1 MIDFIA
7 DIENFKEFDTGVK
20 AHNLFE
26 MKKNGINVPSLFC
39 IDSRIL
45 EQYLK
50 PYYVEI
56 KEKIKA
62 AHFADEKSLEYGSL
76 YLKNIVENI
85 EFEDE
90 FKERIFKYIEKNFKE
105 GTLFSVRS
113 SSTVEDS
120 ANSSFA
126 GQFDTYLNVS
136 KKDIFF
142 NIKKCLSSMFSANVL
157 KYCHDKS
164 IKISELKMSI
174 IIQEMITADASGIVF
189 TANPRGLLNEMVI
202 VVGKGTGNLVVEDKV
217 PTTTYYYNTND
228 KNYYFEKQGNSFL
241 LDKNTFSKIIET
253 VNNIKDI
260 YGKYLDIEFALLE
273 NVLYILQARPITTLK
288 LDDTIIFDNS
298 NIVESYP
305 GVTLPL
311 TASFVKEAYY
321 GVFHGLSKRVLSNKM
336 LINKYDHVLKEMV
349 SSVNG
354 RMYYNINNWYTVI
367 KFLPLS
373 KKIIPIWQEMLG
385 VTNKQYNSEK
395 IDVSIIQK
403 IKTYFSVIKEF
414 ISVPREMEKLNNK
427 YIEVNNYFKANYKNN
442 LDNKVLV
449 ELYNDIAE
457 KVLKEWDITLLNDMY
472 AFIFVG
478 LIKYALKKMKI
489 DDYESITNKYISGIT
504 NMESMKPVMA
514 LVNLAAQSLDE
525 GLIKEL
531 KEIVNNE
538 RLKEYL
544 EQNPSDFTENF
555 KEYIDTYGDRSLEE
569 LKLESNTF
577 RASPITLVE
586 KILEYAED
594 EDKLLTIRKSIVGGE
609 NSKLPG
615 DIFEKCSWLQKKI
628 LSLLSEKAMLGIKN
642 REISRLNR
650 SRIYGM
656 VRTIFLTIGE
666 NFKNSNLIDLKEDIF
681 YLKTEEVF
689 YVTGGRIVDLKEII
703 SSRKKQYLMFSKI
716 PGNSR
721 LIFTGNVFNKKHTNI
736 NSEVMFENGSEI
748 LGIPCSNGIVTGE
761 VVVVDDPKK
770 IKAFK
775 DKILITKMTDPG
787 WVFLIT
793 LAKGIVA
800 EKGSLLS
807 HTAIISRELNIP
819 SIVGVNNI
827 TNILKTG
834 DVIKMNGNT
843 GEIHIKRRRTEN
855 VQVN

>member
-1 MIDFIA
+1 MMNFIA
-7 DIENFKEFDTGVK
+7 DIENFKEFTTGVK

-26 MKKNGINVPSLFC
+26 MRKNGINVPSLFC
-39 IDSRIL
+39 IDSKIL

-50 PYYVEI
+50 SYYIEI
-56 KEKIKA
+56 NEKIKTVD
-62 AHFADEKSLEYGSL
+62 FDDEKSLEYGSV
-76 YLKNIVENI
+76 YLKSIVENI

-90 FKERIFKYIEKNFKE
+90 FKEKILKYIEGKFKE

-113 SSTVEDS
+113 SSTAEDS
-120 ANSSFA
+120 VHSSFA

-136 KKDIFF
+136 KKDIFDK
-142 NIKKCLSSMFSANVL
+142 IKKCLSSIFSANVL

-174 IIQEMITADASGIVF
+174 IIQEMINGDASGIVF

-202 VVGKGTGNLVVEDKV
+202 VVGEGTGNLVVEDKV
-217 PTTTYYYNTND
+217 PTTTFYYNTND
-228 KNYYFEKQGNSFL
+228 KNYYFEKQENSFL
-241 LDKNTFSKIIET
+241 LNKNTFSKIIENI
-253 VNNIKDI
+253 NNIKDI
-260 YGKYLDIEFALLE
+260 YGEYLDIEFAILGDA
-273 NVLYILQARPITTLK
+273 LYILQARPITTLK
-288 LDDTIIFDNS
+288 LNDTIIFDNS

-336 LINKYDHVLKEMV
+336 LVNKYDHVLKEMV
-349 SSVNG
+349 DSVNG

-373 KKIIPIWQEMLG
+373 KKIIPVWQEMLG

-395 IDVSIIQK
+395 IDISIMQK
-403 IKTYFSVIKEF
+403 IKTYFSVMKEF
-414 ISVPREMEKLNNK
+414 LSVPREMEKLNSK
-427 YIEVNNYFKANYKNN
+427 YIEVNNHFKANYKNN
-442 LDNKVLV
+442 LDNKLLL
-449 ELYNDIAE
+449 ELYNGISE
-457 KVLKEWDITLLNDMY
+457 KVLKDWDITLLNDMY

-478 LIKYALKKMKI
+478 LIKYQFKKMKI
-489 DDYESITNKYISGIT
+489 DDYESRTNKYISGIT
-504 NMESMKPVMA
+504 NIESMKPVRK
-514 LVNLAAQSLDE
+514 LLDLAAQSLDE
-525 GLIKEL
+525 DLLKEL
-531 KEIVNNE
+531 KGIKNNE
-538 RLKEYL
+538 MLQEYL
-544 EQNPSDFTENF
+544 EQNPSDFIENF
-555 KEYIDTYGDRSLEE
+555 KKYIDIYGDRSLEE

-594 EDKLLTIRKSIVGGE
+594 KDKLLTIRQSIEFEG
-609 NSKLPG
+609 NSQLPG
-615 DIFEKCSWLQKKI
+615 DILEKCSWFQKKI
-628 LSLLSEKAMLGIKN
+628 INFLSEKAMLGIKN

-666 NFKNSNLIDLKEDIF
+666 NFYNSNLIDSKEDIF
-681 YLKTEEVF
+681 YLNTKEAFDFINGHTFE
-689 YVTGGRIVDLKEII
+689 LKEII
-703 SSRKKQYLMFSKI
+703 SSRKPQYLMFSKL

-721 LIFTGNVFNKKHTNI
+721 LIFMGDVFNKKHSNI
-736 NSEVMFENGSEI
+736 NSEVMFEEDNEI

-761 VVVVDDPKK
+761 VLVVDDPKK
-770 IKAFK
+770 IKESK

-819 SIVGVNNI
+819 SIVGVKNI
-827 TNILKTG
+827 TSILETG
-834 DVIKMNGNT
+834 DIIKMNGNT
-843 GEIHIKRRRTEN
+843 GEIHIKKRKVDN
-855 VQVN
+855 V

>member
-1 MIDFIA
+1 MINLD
-7 DIENFKEFDTGVK
+7 NFEEFNIGVK

-26 MKKNGINVPSLFC
+26 MRKNGINVPPLFC
-39 IDSRIL
+39 IDVAIL

-50 PYYVEI
+50 PYYLEI
-56 KEKIKA
+56 KEKIRT
-62 AHFADEKSLEYGSL
+62 AHFADEKSLEYVSSH
-76 YLKNIVENI
+76 LKSIVENI
-85 EFEDE
+85 EFKDE
-90 FKERIFKYIEKNFKE
+90 FKEKILKYIENNFKE

-113 SSTVEDS
+113 SSIVEDS

-136 KKDIFF
+136 KKDIFD
-142 NIKKCLSSMFSANVL
+142 NIKKCLSSIFSVNVL
-157 KYCHDKS
+157 KYCNDKN
-164 IKISELKMSI
+164 IKISELKMGI
-174 IIQEMITADASGIVF
+174 IIQEMINADASGIVF
-189 TANPRGLLNEMVI
+189 TANPRGLLNEMVV
-202 VVGKGTGNLVVEDKV
+202 VVGEGTGNLVVEDKI
-217 PTTTYYYNTND
+217 PTTTYYYNKND

-253 VNNIKDI
+253 VNNIKGI
-260 YGKYLDIEFALLE
+260 YGEYLDIEFALLKDT
-273 NVLYILQARPITTLK
+273 LYILQARPITTLK
-288 LDDTIIFDNS
+288 LDDTIVFDNS

-305 GVTLPL
+305 GITLPL
-311 TASFVKEAYY
+311 TASFVKQAYY

-336 LINKYDHVLKEMV
+336 LVNKYDYVLKEMV
-349 SSVNG
+349 DNVNG

-373 KKIIPIWQEMLG
+373 EKIIPIWQEMLG

-395 IDVSIIQK
+395 VDISMIQK
-403 IKTYFSVIKEF
+403 IKTYFSVIKQF
-414 ISVPREMEKLNNK
+414 ISVPREMKKLNNK
-427 YIEVNNYFKANYKNN
+427 YIKVNNYFRANYKNN
-442 LDNKVLV
+442 LDNKFLV
-449 ELYNDIAE
+449 ELYNDISE
-457 KVLKEWDITLLNDMY
+457 KILKDWDITLLNDLY

-478 LIKYALKKMKI
+478 LIKYQFKKMKV

-504 NMESMKPVMA
+504 NMESMKPVRT
-514 LVNLAAQSLDE
+514 LVNLASQSLNE
-525 GLIKEL
+525 GLVKEL
-531 KEIVNNE
+531 KGIMNNE
-538 RLKEYL
+538 RLNEYL

-555 KEYIDTYGDRSLEE
+555 KKYIDIYGDRSLEE

-577 RASPITLVE
+577 RASPITLVK
-586 KILEYAED
+586 KILEYTED
-594 EDKLLTIRKSIVGGE
+594 EDKLLTIRKSIGDYE
-609 NSKLPG
+609 NSKLPD
-615 DIFEKCSWLQKKI
+615 DILEKCSWLQKKI
-628 LSLLSEKAMLGIKN
+628 ISLLSKKAMLGIKN

-666 NFKNSNLIDLKEDIF
+666 NFSNSSLIDSKKDIF

-689 YVTGGRIVDLKEII
+689 DVIGGHALDLKKII
-703 SSRKKQYLMFSKI
+703 NSRKQQYLMFSKL

-721 LIFTGNVFNKKHTNI
+721 LIFMGEVFNKKHANI
-736 NSEVMFENGSEI
+736 NSEVMFKECSEI
-748 LGIPCSNGIVTGE
+748 LGIPCSNGIVMGE

-770 IKAFK
+770 IKEFK

-834 DVIKMNGNT
+834 DIIKMNGNT
-843 GEIHIKRRRTEN
+843 GEIHIKRRRAGYN
-855 VQVN
+855 VQAN